1 MTVSVEKLTS
11 VYLKIRNK
19 RSELKAAFDEE
30 YNRLGDQMD
39 KVKDALLTYCREND
53 LDSFKTKDGTVSRT
67 VQKKYWTD
75 DWEAM
80 HRFIVEERV
89 PEFLTKQLNQ
99 GNVKQY
105 LEENPDKLPPGLNSK
120 SEYNI
125 SVRKRQG

>member
-39 KVKDALLTYCREND
+39 KVKDALLNYCREND

-80 HRFIVEERV
+80 HRFIVEEGV